1 MPERMENPASVQQ
14 HSAVSEHEAAAHHDR
29 ETAHHHDTGDREF
42 AEKNAVSARILV
54 KMRTAYRRLPASIPK
69 SR

>member
-1 MPERMENPASVQQ
+1 MPERMENPAIAQQ
-14 HSAVSEHEAAAHHDR
+14 HNAVSEHEAAAHHDR
-29 ETAHHHDTGDREF
+29 EAADHHEPAEHEN
-42 AEKNAVSARILV
+42 AEKNAVSAKILA